1 MEGMYIAGSQLVL
14 VCVCVDFLLVIKCQE
29 STKFILVVEFL

>member
-14 VCVCVDFLLVIKCQE
+14 VCVSVNFLLVIKCQE
-29 STKFILVVEFL
+29 STQFIQAVEFL